1 VVKLTKILKYSV
13 LFFII
18 LLIFTTFELA
28 SAITPEKI
36 PPENYANVPDPN
48 SPPIPPPV
56 TQESVIVVVASS
68 IGGTTTPNSGA
79 YNFDYGANITLQASP
94 SSGFRFLYWIIHG
107 NYTPGHNVPAINYPE
122 NAATDPQWAPTFPPT
137 SEATQDSLVVSTNPL
152 KIICGYGYTY
162 VYEPVFAPTTALPA
176 TSNAIV
182 TLLNSLG
189 GNTNPRPGTYYYL
202 NGSTVNIQAT
212 PDSGYD
218 FQYWVAVGQDG
229 NPTTINE
236 NPMNINCGYG
246 SAYSYQAMFV
256 PTVSAKSSGGIPS
269 GYLYATIVILAV
281 IAVIGVVAALV
292 FRRR

>member
-122 NAATDPQWAPTFPPT
+122 NAATDPNWVPTFSSP
-137 SEATQDSLVVSTNPL
+137 SEVAQDSLVVSTNPL
-152 KIICGYGYTY
+152 KTICGYGYTY
-162 VYEPVFAPTTALPA
+162 VYEPIFVPTNVAPA
-176 TSNAIV
+176 TSDAIV
-182 TLLNSLG
+182 TITNSIG
-189 GNTNPRPGTYYYL
+189 GKTNPGSGTYYYL
-202 NGSTVNIQAT
+202 NGSTINLKAT
-212 PDSGYD
+212 PDSG
-218 FQYWVAVGQDG
+218 FVFKYWVAIGEDG
-229 NPTTINE
+229 HPTAITDNPTDI
-236 NPMNINCGYG
+236 ICGKGYT
-246 SAYSYQAMFV
+246 YSYQPMFS
-256 PTVSAKSSGGIPS
+256 PIDSEAPSNGIPW
-269 GYLYATIVILAV
+269 YLYAVIVILAV
-281 IAVIGVVAALV
+281 IAAVAIIAVLL